1 MISLRKALAL
11 IICLTLVCGCLASCE
26 ILDALGSG
34 SQTKV
39 DPDKYEA
46 TVRIVFASNDSKMK
60 AALSAVSST
69 STVRSSGSSLE
80 VYTEG
85 KGSDISVTDS
95 YILTGGMLY
104 HTLIA
109 QSHGYS
115 VIQRKAATFNET
127 EEYLLLA
134 LLGPGAGI
142 DKDDFNNVI
151 DGSLGYTCENITDE
165 AREGL
170 EKTLADKLAVIG
182 ATVMVDEVTLLLN
195 IENGLTTSSTLSS
208 NLVITLDGEE
218 YEVTMRTYT
227 DYDYKADVP
236 HMMAPSDA
244 SEYEVVSYEEIMK

>member
-104 HTLIA
+104 LPVDSGVFTA
-109 QSHGYS
+109 RY
-115 VIQRKAATFNET
+115 
-127 EEYLLLA
+127 LA
-134 LLGPGAGI
+134 LRTP
-142 DKDDFNNVI
+142 
-151 DGSLGYTCENITDE
+151 
-165 AREGL
+165 L
-170 EKTLADKLAVIG
+170 EFT
-182 ATVMVDEVTLLLN
+182 EVGT
-195 IENGLTTSSTLSS
+195 
-208 NLVITLDGEE
+208 
-218 YEVTMRTYT
+218 
-227 DYDYKADVP
+227 
-236 HMMAPSDA
+236 
-244 SEYEVVSYEEIMK
+244 